1 MKNKKNTI
9 LFKGDLIVENASE
22 IKEQIKS
29 QLRPNN
35 TIYLKFE
42 KIESL
47 DLSFVQI
54 IMSLKKYA
62 NQNNI
67 KIIFENV
74 LPLEFSNMIKK
85 FGITI

>member
-9 LFKGDLIVENASE
+9 LFKGDLIIENASE

-35 TIYLKFE
+35 SIFLKFE
-42 KIESL
+42 KIESI

-74 LPLEFSNMIKK
+74 LPLEFSNFIKK